1 MSAPMPRRS
10 RGAVNVPAA
19 DGYHFGDD
27 HPWGADEQS
36 SLISMLKKF
45 RQKFDEQKHSQAP
58 DAPDA

>member
-1 MSAPMPRRS
+1 
-10 RGAVNVPAA
+10 VNVPAA

-36 SLISMLKKF
+36 SLIRMLKKF

-58 DAPDA
+58 DAPDV

>member
-1 MSAPMPRRS
+1 
-10 RGAVNVPAA
+10 VNVPAA

-36 SLISMLKKF
+36 SLISMLKRVRKMF
-45 RQKFDEQKHSQAP
+45 NEARHTQPP

>member
-1 MSAPMPRRS
+1 MSAPGPRRS

-27 HPWGADEQS
+27 HPWGAEEQS
-36 SLISMLKKF
+36 SLIRMLQRVRK
-45 RQKFDEQKHSQAP
+45 KFDELRHSQAP